1 MTEKASA
8 GTLGDLLAARRR
20 RRFVGR
26 TSEVEL
32 FRVALESPEPP
43 FLLLYLHGPPGI
55 GKTTLLDVYAEIA
68 AEVGASVV
76 RLDGRDLVPSPQAVL
91 QALDV
96 LEVLEGDSTIV
107 PPSHGSRIV
116 IMFDTYERLASLDE
130 WIRSWLVPRL
140 PAATLTVLAGRTAPD
155 SAWRA
160 DPAWRE
166 LLRVVSLRNLSPADS
181 RQYLRACGVDPVR
194 FDQLVD
200 LAHGHPLGLS
210 LLADVDVRG
219 GEAAAD
225 PLTPDLVG
233 TLLRRFVE
241 IVPSEQHRH
250 ALEVCALA
258 RVTTEALLREVLGPE
273 DAHDA
278 FAWLRELSFVESGP
292 EGVYPHDLARDA
304 LDTDLRWRDPDS
316 YRQLLRRIRDDINRR
331 MLTSRGREQQHAI
344 ADAKYMFRRL
354 PGVPSPVEWDAW
366 GQQEPEP
373 ARPADRE
380 SILDLVLTWEGEAS
394 AAITARWWERQP
406 EGFFVVR
413 GRDGLVGGFVALLD
427 LTRAS
432 AEDLAADPGARSAWD
447 YAEQQ
452 GSPRPAETVTQ
463 SRFIVDR
470 EVYQG
475 PSSTLNAVATLTLQ
489 RYLGMPH
496 LAWDFLTLAD
506 PERWDTYF
514 AAADQPRAEGADFSV
529 GGRRYGLFAHDFRQ
543 IPADA
548 LLERITERALAQDI
562 TPSPATIKSPL
573 LVLSQT
579 EFDDSVRQALRDLR
593 RPDLLARNPLLR
605 TRLVHDRGGDDASA
619 ATVEK
624 LVREAIETLKVH
636 PRDDKLWRAVERT
649 YVRPA
654 ATQERAAAALGLPF
668 STYRRHLTQGVD
680 RVMRWL
686 WDQEVYGEHH

>member
-1 MTEKASA
+1 M
-8 GTLGDLLAARRR
+8 
-20 RRFVGR
+20 
-26 TSEVEL
+26 
-32 FRVALESPEPP
+32 
-43 FLLLYLHGPPGI
+43 
-55 GKTTLLDVYAEIA
+55 
-68 AEVGASVV
+68 
-76 RLDGRDLVPSPQAVL
+76 
-91 QALDV
+91 
-96 LEVLEGDSTIV
+96 
-107 PPSHGSRIV
+107 
-116 IMFDTYERLASLDE
+116 
-130 WIRSWLVPRL
+130 
-140 PAATLTVLAGRTAPD
+140 
-155 SAWRA
+155 
-160 DPAWRE
+160 
-166 LLRVVSLRNLSPADS
+166 
-181 RQYLRACGVDPVR
+181 
-194 FDQLVD
+194 
-200 LAHGHPLGLS
+200 
-210 LLADVDVRG
+210 
-219 GEAAAD
+219 
-225 PLTPDLVG
+225 
-233 TLLRRFVE
+233 
-241 IVPSEQHRH
+241 
-250 ALEVCALA
+250 
-258 RVTTEALLREVLGPE
+258 
-273 DAHDA
+273 
-278 FAWLRELSFVESGP
+278 
-292 EGVYPHDLARDA
+292 
-304 LDTDLRWRDPDS
+304 
-316 YRQLLRRIRDDINRR
+316 
-331 MLTSRGREQQHAI
+331 
-344 ADAKYMFRRL
+344 
-354 PGVPSPVEWDAW
+354 
-366 GQQEPEP
+366 
-373 ARPADRE
+373 
-380 SILDLVLTWEGEAS
+380 DLVLAWEGEAS

-452 GSPRPAETVTQ
+452 GAPRPAETVTQ

-579 EFDDSVRQALRDLR
+579 EFDESVRQALRDLR

-605 TRLVHDRGGDDASA
+605 TRLVHDRAGDDASA